1 MTSTTLIPAKEHK
14 HNYFLYNDPATNLLT
29 WIPWDN
35 NEALQ
40 YGKQSGALSLSLSEV
55 SSSWP
60 LISYLTDDEDYK
72 QVYKDYLLQ
81 FINEVFVPSKLSEA
95 YTNYYNM
102 IKDYA
107 YAEESGYTYL
117 RYDSEFDQAVE
128 TLKLHVQERNDAVNS
143 YL

>member
-1 MTSTTLIPAKEHK
+1 M
-14 HNYFLYNDPATNLLT
+14 
-29 WIPWDN
+29 
-35 NEALQ
+35 
-40 YGKQSGALSLSLSEV
+40 
-55 SSSWP
+55 
-60 LISYLTDDEDYK
+60 TDDEDYK